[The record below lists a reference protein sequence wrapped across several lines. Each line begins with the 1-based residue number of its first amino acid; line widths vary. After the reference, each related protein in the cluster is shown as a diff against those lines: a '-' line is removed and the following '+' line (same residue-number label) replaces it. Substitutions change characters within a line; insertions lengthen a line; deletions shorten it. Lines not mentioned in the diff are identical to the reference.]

1 MEGEREERGDACGGS
16 ADMRRDGGGV
26 EWTAAEEGRG
36 TVRGAWTRNHC
47 KRVELYCGR
56 MIGNEC
62 GNVWEEQD
70 EGWGS
75 DKARRRCERQGAAAE
90 ISSGDFSER
99 ANATHKGVLLACAW
113 QSEVG
118 C

>member
-1 MEGEREERGDACGGS
+1 
-16 ADMRRDGGGV
+16 
-26 EWTAAEEGRG
+26 
-36 TVRGAWTRNHC
+36 
-47 KRVELYCGR
+47 

-62 GNVWEEQD
+62 GNVCGEQD

-113 QSEVG
+113 HAVLG
-118 C
+118 CELIMHTMNLIIVRDEWEGHVEELLVNTNS